1 MTQSELL
8 VDAFERLRDA
18 VYPALNGLSLD
29 QLAYRPDG
37 ASNSIAWLAWHLT
50 RVQDRGVAALSGM
63 EPVWAAGGW
72 FDRSGLAL
80 EPTDA
85 GYGHDAQTVGAVLA
99 DASFLL
105 DYFEDVHQRTVT
117 WIRSL
122 DAAELSRVVDDKGLP
137 PVTVESSLLGV
148 LVDDLQHVGQAAY
161 VRGLVH
167 HR

>member
-8 VDAFERLRDA
+8 IDAFERLRDA
-18 VYPALNGLSLD
+18 VYPAVNGLSLD
-29 QLAYRPDG
+29 QLAFRPDD
-37 ASNSIAWLAWHLT
+37 ASNSIGWLTWHLT
-50 RVQDRGVAALSGM
+50 RVQDRGVAALSGT
-63 EPVWAAGGW
+63 EPVWTARGW

-85 GYGHDAQTVGAVLA
+85 GYGHDADTVATVLA

-105 DYFEDVHQRTVT
+105 DYFEDVHQQTVA

-161 VRGLVH
+161 VRGLVY
-167 HR
+167 RR